1 MLLLSVNVSV
11 LAQHYFDMN
20 REKEKNYERIIY
32 YGESQLK
39 TEKTNAIYK
48 MLLEVCYNNKS
59 IFSYY

>member
-39 TEKTNAIYK
+39 TEKTDAIYK
-48 MLLEVCYNNKS
+48 ML
-59 IFSYY
+59 